1 MEAALPALLDAA
13 GGVDTVRVERTMAR
27 RFTET
32 AFAADTPSPQLLP
45 RAFLVEPE
53 DGAQGVAPGVTLVLD
68 VVDGLG
74 FLVAPATVVITV
86 NDQVVWDRGGPRR
99 GWTGTAAAA
108 AGVTRYTL
116 FPSPGFAYRE
126 AVAIQTSF
134 EYGHSL
140 LQPAGDTVSASDAIA
155 LERGMH
161 LVSRDEA
168 EVADALERVLT
179 SARPSSDAAR
189 AADSATL
196 EVHAARVFEETVKP
210 TDSARVHPSWEP
222 LAPMTEAR
230 RGHALH
236 LLTLGSN
243 AGKVLLVGGS
253 TTAFPSGEPSTISAR
268 PRSDENR
275 CFLYDPQVDAWES
288 ATPLHEARLNFA
300 SCLLADGRILIAGG
314 TTPTSFSGR
323 TTACEIYDPT
333 TDEWTQAAPMAKARA
348 LHTLTLLGSGKV
360 LAAGGAWTGVPADS
374 QSEIF
379 DPAQDLW
386 GGLAAMPL
394 LDGVVMDRWSHEAV
408 LLPSGD
414 VLLVSGV
421 ENTTNHLAYGRVM
434 RYSVASGTWSYAAP
448 LPVPLRELGVA
459 KLPSG
464 KVLVFGGAASG
475 LGPFSD
481 LAHIYDPAQDTW
493 ATAAPI
499 AAACASP
506 RTIVLADGRVLHGEG
521 SQPLAVTSLVSEVYS
536 EALGVWARRSDG
548 LISGYAGDG
557 NRLGRNIVRLANGSV
572 LATAQGDANVEKF
585 TP

>member
-1 MEAALPALLDAA
+1 MVSRLQAAAASPSPALP
-13 GGVDTVRVERTMAR
+13 RVV
-27 RFTET
+27 
-32 AFAADTPSPQLLP
+32 
-45 RAFLVEPE
+45 LVTPE
-53 DGAQGVAPGVTLVLD
+53 DQDRDVAPDVTLVLD
-68 VVDGLG
+68 LIEGPG
-74 FLVAPATVVITV
+74 FRVEPETVAISV
-86 NDQVVWDRGGPRR
+86 NDRIVWERGGARL
-99 GWTGTAAAA
+99 GWTGAAADGA
-108 AGVTRYTL
+108 PGVTRYTL
-116 FPSPGFAYRE
+116 SPSPGFAYRSR
-126 AVAIQTSF
+126 VTVRTSF
-134 EYGHSL
+134 AYGVRLVLAPVQDAATAVDAH
-140 LQPAGDTVSASDAIA
+140 TVEGALVRTHADAVVA
-155 LERGMH
+155 ADAVTLAQEKVLG
-161 LVSRDEA
+161 
-168 EVADALERVLT
+168 VADAGVAVDAVTLAQNLGRAPVDAGVATDAVTLELVWQRRFEDEA
-179 SARPSSDAAR
+179 S
-189 AADSATL
+189 AADG
-196 EVHAARVFEETVKP
+196 V
-210 TDSARVHPSWEP
+210 RVHPSWERLRDMP
-222 LAPMTEAR
+222 EAR

-236 LLTLGSN
+236 LLTVGPN

-288 ATPLHEARLNFA
+288 TTPLHEARLNFA

-323 TTACEIYDPT
+323 TTACELYDPT
-333 TDEWTQAAPMAKARA
+333 TDEWSQAAPMAKARA
-348 LHTLTLLGSGKV
+348 LHTLTVLGSGKA
-360 LAAGGAWTGVPADS
+360 LAAGGAWTGAPADS

-379 DPAQDLW
+379 NPAQDLW

-408 LLPSGD
+408 LLSSGD

-434 RYSVASGTWSYAAP
+434 RYSVASGSWSYAAP
-448 LPVPLRELGVA
+448 LPVPLRDLGVA

-475 LGPFSD
+475 LGDFSD
-481 LAHIYDPAQDTW
+481 LAHLYDPTQDTW

-506 RTIVLADGRVLHGEG
+506 RTMVLADGRVLHGEG
-521 SQPLAVTSLVSEVYS
+521 SQALAGTSLLSEVYS

-557 NRLGRNIVRLANGSV
+557 NRLGRNIVRLADGTI
-572 LATAQGDANVEKF
+572 LATAQGDADVEKF